1 MKPTLKTW
9 ITLTLLSSL
18 ASLAAGNNNW
28 PQWRG
33 PDRTGLSSETGLLQS
48 WPKGGPEKEWI
59 FKDAG
64 IGYAGLAMVDGTLYT
79 LGARGE
85 SEMLMA
91 VNLKDGTEKW
101 STKMGG
107 LLNNAWGN
115 GPRSTPTITDTSQG
129 KMVYALGG
137 QGDLVCANAANGKI
151 VWQTKMSDFGG
162 GIPNWG
168 YTESPL
174 VDGDLVLCTP
184 GGDDG
189 AIVALNKL
197 TGKLVWQSKDFT
209 DPAQYSSIIAADWND
224 KRQYIQLTQESLVGI
239 DSKNGGVL
247 WRVDWNGRTA
257 VIPTPIFKDGYVY
270 ITSGYGVGCM
280 LVKLGKNNSAEEVYR
295 NKNMKNHHGG
305 VVLVGD
311 NLYGYSDGVGWLCQ
325 DFKTG
330 EEVWSEK
337 GELGKGAVAYADG
350 KLYCL
355 HEDTGDLVLLDA
367 SDKGWNEISRFQLDP
382 QTEQRASRGKIWT
395 HPVICDGKLYL
406 RDQEIIIC
414 YDISA
419 K

>member
-1 MKPTLKTW
+1 MKPTLKSW
-9 ITLTLLSSL
+9 ITLTLLGSL

-48 WPKGGPEKEWI
+48 WPAGGPEKEWI

-101 STKMGG
+101 STKRGG

-115 GPRSTPTITDTSQG
+115 GPRSTPTIADTSKG

-137 QGDLVCANAANGKI
+137 QGDLVCADASNGKI
-151 VWQTKMSDFGG
+151 VWQTKMSDFDG

-184 GGDDG
+184 GGDKG
-189 AIVALNKL
+189 AMVALNKL

-239 DSKNGGVL
+239 DSKNGSVL

>member
-1 MKPTLKTW
+1 
-9 ITLTLLSSL
+9 
-18 ASLAAGNNNW
+18 
-28 PQWRG
+28 
-33 PDRTGLSSETGLLQS
+33 
-48 WPKGGPEKEWI
+48 
-59 FKDAG
+59 
-64 IGYAGLAMVDGTLYT
+64 
-79 LGARGE
+79 
-85 SEMLMA
+85 
-91 VNLKDGTEKW
+91 
-101 STKMGG
+101 
-107 LLNNAWGN
+107 
-115 GPRSTPTITDTSQG
+115 
-129 KMVYALGG
+129 
-137 QGDLVCANAANGKI
+137 
-151 VWQTKMSDFGG
+151 
-162 GIPNWG
+162 
-168 YTESPL
+168 
-174 VDGDLVLCTP
+174 
-184 GGDDG
+184 
-189 AIVALNKL
+189 
-197 TGKLVWQSKDFT
+197 LVWQSTDFT

-239 DSKNGGVL
+239 DSKNGSVL